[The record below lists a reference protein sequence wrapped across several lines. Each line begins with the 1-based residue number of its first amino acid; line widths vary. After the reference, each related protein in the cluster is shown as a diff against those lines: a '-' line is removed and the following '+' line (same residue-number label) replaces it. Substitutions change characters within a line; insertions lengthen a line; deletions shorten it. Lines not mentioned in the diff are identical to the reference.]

1 MKRTFTTIVCCLG
14 LAALLACPLVTMPA
28 QAAKGGAG
36 AVRMTAPRSSSMS
49 AVPTQTPKAAPN
61 SNAKS
66 TTTGQ
71 TKQDTTT
78 KTQANT
84 TQPNAQAQTNRS
96 GSMFGGMMRNIG
108 LFAGGMFLGSML
120 SSMFGMGGM
129 GFMAD
134 LLGMVMNVVLLL
146 VIINVIKWLW
156 QKVRRRNTTSR
167 DDGIAVATKRL
178 CGTSKNGG
186 TRIRLMSSLLTTRKI
201 RFVNTK

>member
-49 AVPTQTPKAAPN
+49 AAPTQTPKAAPN

-167 DDGIAVATKRL
+167 DDEYRRGYEAAMRDQQKRRDPY
-178 CGTSKNGG
+178 TIDVKP
-186 TRIRLMSSLLTTRKI
+186 IDDEKDPFRKH
-201 RFVNTK
+201 